1 MNKNDENN
9 QNIHKACY
17 DLGSM
22 FEKSSFIHMMTWR
35 SNGFEKSRERTIFK
49 CLKQIKKKFFTKIP
63 HISKNKH
70 FCDLFVE

>member
-1 MNKNDENN
+1 MRFN
-9 QNIHKACY
+9 QNIHKTSY

-22 FEKSSFIHMMTWR
+22 FKKLAFYLQNDLW
-35 SNGFEKSRERTIFK
+35 SNGFEKSKERTIFK

-70 FCDLFVE
+70 FCDISIESDI